1 MPKGASIHWP
11 RLGERRH
18 RLSPVVAAR
27 VRRDALAFRRISLKC
42 TAAEH
47 FPRNHFVGF
56 AGSPTTMK
64 GAQYL
69 GSARSLNIGRLAL
82 SIMARMDLRS
92 ASACDSVGSAV
103 RAAKVPVISA
113 TVALLSTSQFDTI
126 RERAPA

>member
-1 MPKGASIHWP
+1 
-11 RLGERRH
+11 
-18 RLSPVVAAR
+18 
-27 VRRDALAFRRISLKC
+27 
-42 TAAEH
+42 
-47 FPRNHFVGF
+47 
-56 AGSPTTMK
+56 MK

-92 ASACDSVGSAV
+92 ASARDSIGSAA

-126 RERAPA
+126 RERAPAQELTHWIEEQS